1 MYFCIMKEMRYTEA
15 MEELEE
21 IILQMEKSEIS
32 IDDLSIKVKRAS
44 ELILFCREKLRTTEL
59 DVEGILKGLEESS
72 SSQESPSTE

>member
-1 MYFCIMKEMRYTEA
+1 MKEMRYTEA

>member
-1 MYFCIMKEMRYTEA
+1 MKEMRYTEA

-72 SSQESPSTE
+72 SSQESPSNE

>member
-72 SSQESPSTE
+72 SSQESPSNE

>member
-1 MYFCIMKEMRYTEA
+1 MKEMRYTEA

-44 ELILFCREKLRTTEL
+44 ELILCCREKLRTTEL

-72 SSQESPSTE
+72 SSQESPSNE

>member
-1 MYFCIMKEMRYTEA
+1 MYFCIKKEMRYTEA

-72 SSQESPSTE
+72 SSQESPSNE

>member
-1 MYFCIMKEMRYTEA
+1 MKEMRYTEA

-21 IILQMEKSEIS
+21 IILQMEKCEIS

-72 SSQESPSTE
+72 SSQESPSNE

>member
-1 MYFCIMKEMRYTEA
+1 MKGMRYAEA
-15 MEELEE
+15 MEELQE

-59 DVEGILKGLEESS
+59 DVEGILKGLEEPPSS
-72 SSQESPSTE
+72 EDKTTND

>member
-1 MYFCIMKEMRYTEA
+1 MKEMRYTEA

-32 IDDLSIKVKRAS
+32 IEDLSIKVKRAS

-72 SSQESPSTE
+72 SSQESPSNE

>member
-1 MYFCIMKEMRYTEA
+1 MKEMRYTEA

-59 DVEGILKGLEESS
+59 DVEGILKALEESS
-72 SSQESPSTE
+72 SSQESPSNE

>member
-1 MYFCIMKEMRYTEA
+1 MKGMRYAEA
-15 MEELEE
+15 MEELQE

-59 DVEGILKGLEESS
+59 DVEGILKGLEEAPSS
-72 SSQESPSTE
+72 EDKTTND

>member
-1 MYFCIMKEMRYTEA
+1 MRYTEA

-72 SSQESPSTE
+72 SSQESPSNE